1 MSDGLQTAVHS
12 VVVPASV
19 TVGLDVPFTSGPLPM
34 STVVT
39 SSAQAPQSSE
49 RGEVTVAAWAVAV
62 PVRFRWC
69 GRKEV

>member
-19 TVGLDVPFTSGPLPM
+19 TVGLAVLFTSGPLPM